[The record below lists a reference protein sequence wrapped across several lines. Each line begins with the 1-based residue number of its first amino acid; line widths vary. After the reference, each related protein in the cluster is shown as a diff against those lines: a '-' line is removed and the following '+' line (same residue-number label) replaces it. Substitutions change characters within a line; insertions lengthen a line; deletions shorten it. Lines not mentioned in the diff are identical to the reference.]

1 MNKTICLL
9 LLLIS
14 SLPLTAYDRYRHH
27 HQQHQR
33 HYNYRRYN
41 GRNTA
46 IATGAIIGSGI
57 VGYIIGRGQSS
68 NNNRNRR
75 DDSYDSTIQCRD
87 FPVQATVDGERKV
100 ILITKCRVGDG
111 EWKFPEN

>member
-75 DDSYDSTIQCRD
+75 DDS
-87 FPVQATVDGERKV
+87 
-100 ILITKCRVGDG
+100 
-111 EWKFPEN
+111 